1 MSARD
6 QPLLVPDSA
15 ASTDGT
21 TSGSAALAGK
31 RANRALLL
39 GAYGVLFL
47 RYNIATF
54 LSAFFSSD
62 GPGASFTGDIV
73 GLIFAA
79 YPLGMT
85 VTSVFAPQVIR
96 RIGTRTA
103 VYLGLVS
110 TAVLTLAFGLGP
122 DLTGASQPLEAL
134 FFLTYFFNGLFGA
147 FAETA
152 CLILVSARFS
162 ANAGA
167 VMASMNTVSTLGCML
182 GPVLGGFLY
191 ELPSDAHWA
200 FRMPFIVCAAIPI
213 AFLPFVTCCIPQ
225 EFISAADEEP
235 KAVDKPT
242 AGCSE
247 AEAYSSTLGTL
258 VVADDH
264 APRQGASAASAS
276 ASAAS
281 ASASAESVPL
291 TLSILIN
298 LLSIALSGT
307 IVGTLDPTLSWRL
320 SAPPFRAVGA
330 RVRVLGWMLRVF
342 WFRSS
347 GECCIRANLA
357 HAHAYV
363 HRRPCACIRAQASMH
378 MHTCTGGHANAHAQA
393 CTPSH
398 SPRRAQAA
406 CLLLTYLLTYPHSHP
421 AEPGVVFLTY
431 LLTYL
436 LTYPH
441 SHPAEPGRRVSCI
454 LGLIRGLRLRLD
466 TDRLAHR

>member
-276 ASAAS
+276 ASA
-281 ASASAESVPL
+281 ESVPL

-363 HRRPCACIRAQASMH
+363 HRRPCACIRAQA
-378 MHTCTGGHANAHAQA
+378 
-393 CTPSH
+393 CTPSLP
-398 SPRRAQAA
+398 PRRAGRRV
-406 CLLLTYLLTYPHSHP
+406 S
-421 AEPGVVFLTY
+421 Y

-436 LTYPH
+436 LTYLPSLSPRRARAACLLH
-441 SHPAEPGRRVSCI
+441 SWAHPWSTFASRHRPAGSS
-454 LGLIRGLRLRLD
+454 IRLSPPPPD
-466 TDRLAHR
+466 STS